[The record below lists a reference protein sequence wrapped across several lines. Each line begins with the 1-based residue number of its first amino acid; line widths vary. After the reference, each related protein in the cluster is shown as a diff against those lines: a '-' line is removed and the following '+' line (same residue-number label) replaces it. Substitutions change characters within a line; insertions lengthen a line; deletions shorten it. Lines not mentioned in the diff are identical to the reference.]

1 MNKPTF
7 KTINFR
13 GKEYVEV
20 KERIGFLRY
29 EFEGD
34 YELTTDY
41 QYYEDR
47 QMWIAKATLTLHMDG
62 KSFTYTG
69 HAQELESSSNI
80 NKTSALENAET
91 SAIGRACAAAGIGI
105 DTAFASA
112 NEMEKA
118 INREKANTKQ
128 APKARPTPKDLEAY
142 KALLSNPLVE
152 DDARAKKLAAMKDW
166 DIQELVVNYNK
177 LLGWIED
184 QSKTAT
190 A

>member
-118 INREKANTKQ
+118 INREKANTKP
-128 APKARPTPKDLEAY
+128 APKDELSALKHQLWHSTADMREIYTTEKVKAMTLAEVK
-142 KALLSNPLVE
+142 KALE
-152 DDARAKKLAAMKDW
+152 
-166 DIQELVVNYNK
+166 VVK
-177 LLGWIED
+177 
-184 QSKTAT
+184 QPA
-190 A
+190 